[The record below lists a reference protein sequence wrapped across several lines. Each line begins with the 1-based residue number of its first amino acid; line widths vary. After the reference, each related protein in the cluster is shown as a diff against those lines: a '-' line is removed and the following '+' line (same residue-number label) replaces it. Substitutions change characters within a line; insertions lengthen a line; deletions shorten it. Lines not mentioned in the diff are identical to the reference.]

1 MLKLIGNKFLLYRK
15 KFLLS
20 NVNGVLVMSIKT
32 LFKKRLL
39 LIYFLASLIWITFS
53 EYVIDLFPS
62 VYDSYYQ
69 IGKGLIFV
77 VFTTVLIHLII
88 KKHDAYIKAMEEQN
102 ELSTLINAMPD
113 FVCFKDGEGRWIRVN
128 EYGKDLYQLHG
139 KPYKN
144 KTDKELA
151 EMFPFFK
158 EPFLGCVDSDE
169 EAWKQGMTTR
179 MEESF
184 PVLSG
189 EIKTFDVIKVP
200 LFDDEGRRKGLV
212 TIGRDISKVKAAEEL
227 ALRRE
232 KLSVVGELA
241 AGIAHEIR
249 NPLTTIK
256 GFVQLQ
262 KEKNEATSHISDI
275 ILSELERINQIVSE
289 LLVFSKPQSK
299 ILKEF
304 ELKELIDYVI
314 KLTSHEA
321 TLYNVKVIVE
331 NDAEHAVLY
340 GDMNELIQVFVNVIK
355 NSIDAMPDGGRT
367 KIRTKLVGDHV
378 QIEVIDTGVGIPK
391 ERLEKIGEPFFT
403 LKEKGMGLGLT
414 MSNKIIQDHKG
425 IFKIKSK
432 VGFGTKVI
440 ITLPVRQTSQKG

>member
-1 MLKLIGNKFLLYRK
+1 M
-15 KFLLS
+15 
-20 NVNGVLVMSIKT
+20 
-32 LFKKRLL
+32 
-39 LIYFLASLIWITFS
+39 
-53 EYVIDLFPS
+53 
-62 VYDSYYQ
+62 
-69 IGKGLIFV
+69 
-77 VFTTVLIHLII
+77 
-88 KKHDAYIKAMEEQN
+88 
-102 ELSTLINAMPD
+102 
-113 FVCFKDGEGRWIRVN
+113 
-128 EYGKDLYQLHG
+128 
-139 KPYKN
+139 
-144 KTDKELA
+144 
-151 EMFPFFK
+151 
-158 EPFLGCVDSDE
+158 
-169 EAWKQGMTTR
+169 
-179 MEESF
+179 
-184 PVLSG
+184 
-189 EIKTFDVIKVP
+189 
-200 LFDDEGRRKGLV
+200 
-212 TIGRDISKVKAAEEL
+212 
-227 ALRRE
+227 
-232 KLSVVGELA
+232 
-241 AGIAHEIR
+241 
-249 NPLTTIK
+249 
-256 GFVQLQ
+256 
-262 KEKNEATSHISDI
+262 
-275 ILSELERINQIVSE
+275 SE

-432 VGFGTKVI
+432 VRFGTKVI